1 MSCLTIPQLWRLLTP
16 FLTFG
21 KPGFQ
26 FLMFV
31 MMLYKFGG
39 ELESNP
45 YPSGGGNGTGNSAD
59 YLFMLIFGG
68 VVLLVRLSGVGGCF
82 FWMFSL

>member
-1 MSCLTIPQLWRLLTP
+1 MSQVWRLLTP

-26 FLMFV
+26 FLMFL
-31 MMLYKFGG
+31 MLLYKFGG

-68 VVLLVRLSGVGGCF
+68 VLLLVRGP
-82 FWMFSL
+82 